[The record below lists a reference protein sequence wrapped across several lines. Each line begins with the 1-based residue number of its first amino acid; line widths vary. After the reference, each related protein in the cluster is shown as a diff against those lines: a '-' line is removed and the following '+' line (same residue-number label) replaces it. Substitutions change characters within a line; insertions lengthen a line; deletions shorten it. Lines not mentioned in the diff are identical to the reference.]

1 MKSCKT
7 IAILMTLL
15 WMSCVVSLAQA
26 GGAAAPATPPTIASV
41 LNRQLGGIEREIMN
55 AVDAIPEDKFS
66 FSPATGNIP
75 GDFKTP
81 NSVRTMAEQFKHI
94 GDDLEGSAAG
104 ILGQKR
110 EASPDDNGPKNVTT
124 KTDVANYLKA
134 VFAKAHSAIDTIN
147 QQNAIEEIQSP
158 FGRSKTTR
166 LALAVGVI
174 AHTNNH
180 YGQII
185 EYMRMNGIVPP
196 ESRPRS

>member
-1 MKSCKT
+1 MKNCKT
-7 IAILMTLL
+7 VAILMTLL
-15 WMSCVVSLAQA
+15 WISSVVSFAQA
-26 GGAAAPATPPTIASV
+26 GGAAAPTTPPTIASV

-55 AVDAIPEDKFS
+55 AVDAIPEDKFN

-94 GDDLEGSAAG
+94 GDALEGSAAT
-104 ILGQKR
+104 ILGQKH
-110 EASPDDNGPKNVTT
+110 EGSADENGPKNVTT
-124 KTDVANYLKA
+124 KADVLNYLKA
-134 VFAKAHSAIDTIN
+134 QFAKAHGAIDTIN
-147 QQNAIEEIQSP
+147 QQNAVEEVQ
-158 FGRSKTTR
+158 GARSKTTR
-166 LALAVGVI
+166 LAIAVGMI
-174 AHTNNH
+174 AHSNNH

>member
-1 MKSCKT
+1 
-7 IAILMTLL
+7 MTLSL
-15 WMSCVVSLAQA
+15 MSCVMSFAQA
-26 GGAAAPATPPTIASV
+26 GGAAAPTTPPTIASV

-55 AVDAIPEDKFS
+55 AVDAIPEDKFT

-81 NSVRTMAEQFKHI
+81 NPVRTMAEQFKHI
-94 GDDLEGSAAG
+94 GDDLEGSAAA

-110 EASPDDNGPKNVTT
+110 EASADENGPKNVTT

-134 VFAKAHSAIDTIN
+134 VFGKAHSAIDTIN
-147 QQNAIEEIQSP
+147 QQNAVEEIQSP
-158 FGRSKTTR
+158 SGRKTTR

-185 EYMRMNGIVPP
+185 EYMRMNSIVPP

>member
-1 MKSCKT
+1 MKNYKT
-7 IAILMTLL
+7 TATLMTLFL
-15 WMSCVVSLAQA
+15 MSCVMSFAQA
-26 GGAAAPATPPTIASV
+26 GGAAAPTPPTIASV

-55 AVDAIPEDKFS
+55 AVDAIPEDKFN
-66 FSPATGNIP
+66 FSPATGNFP

-81 NSVRTMAEQFKHI
+81 NPVRTMAEQFKHI
-94 GDDLEGSAAG
+94 GDDLEGSAAA

-110 EASPDDNGPKNVTT
+110 EASADENGPKNVTT

-134 VFAKAHSAIDTIN
+134 VFAKAHSAIDSIN
-147 QQNAIEEIQSP
+147 QQNAVEEIQSP
-158 FGRSKTTR
+158 SGRKTSR